1 MGFLLASN
9 QELRVTHTKILY
21 LELNCILTGIFA
33 LIGNPLVAAGKI
45 IRRSGQP
52 KAQRLCLTGA
62 GLAPSSRRR
71 PFCFLKRL
79 VQGALQD
86 LFFSNVDEMYIMM
99 GQVYID

>member
-1 MGFLLASN
+1 MGFQLASN

-21 LELNCILTGIFA
+21 LEPHCILTGIFA
-33 LIGNPLVAAGKI
+33 LIDNPPVAAGKI
-45 IRRSGQP
+45 YSMQW
-52 KAQRLCLTGA
+52 A

-79 VQGALQD
+79 VQEALQD
-86 LFFSNVDEMYIMM
+86 LSFSNVDEMYIMM